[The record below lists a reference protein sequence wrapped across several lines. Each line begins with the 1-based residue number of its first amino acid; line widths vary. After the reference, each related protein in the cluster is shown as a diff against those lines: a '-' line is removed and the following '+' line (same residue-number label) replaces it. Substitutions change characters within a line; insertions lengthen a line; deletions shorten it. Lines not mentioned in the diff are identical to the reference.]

1 MTPRGHYDGEMV
13 VQVQKIGDEF
23 VLPPQVAQELG
34 LVDGSRV
41 EVRKAAAEP
50 AQIQYLTDEEAR
62 DLFEKIEPLH
72 RNTFQELAK

>member
-1 MTPRGHYDGEMV
+1 MIGNMV

-41 EVRKAAAEP
+41 EVRKAATEP
-50 AQIQYLTDEEAR
+50 AQIEYLTDDEAR
-62 DLFEKIEPLH
+62 SLFEKIEPLH

>member
-1 MTPRGHYDGEMV
+1 MV

-41 EVRKAAAEP
+41 EITRAETATRPANRYASVEEAMKAHREMEPFHAAA
-50 AQIQYLTDEEAR
+50 YR
-62 DLFEKIEPLH
+62 
-72 RNTFQELAK
+72 ELAK